1 MGLELELEL
10 ELQHSEGPTTLR
22 QQGGPAFYTLLVVDC
37 LLLVIFLVEY
47 ILRSRALRWKH
58 ICSPLGVLDLILLL
72 GGSGYVGLVQ
82 FSSIQISG
90 TMLGVVRAVRLLR
103 ILRMVHLLQILPA
116 LALLVKGLV
125 STIITIM
132 DAMILLGIISYI
144 GALICSEVLGRKD
157 PQLGNFFSSVPL
169 SFLTHIQLVLVEGW
183 PTISAAMLNDS
194 KFWAAYLVVFI
205 CLSNF
210 ALLNLVT
217 GVVCERV
224 MELARQLPPASFE
237 EKEFEFEMLKQ
248 QVAELYEATP
258 KKKSKYLSQHEYI
271 RLFKSVLANEVLD
284 DLKVTL
290 PSQNDLLQCL
300 IDEDANGKVT
310 CSELQEGLMRLRS
323 NRFDEVSRAM
333 QCTVRKCTNR
343 SFRELGS
350 AERKLKAAICEVFQA
365 RTSNLQGQLRS
376 TMDSTMDHAEEQI
389 SELRRKEVRKQEK
402 NLMETTYA
410 MKTLSYAIAALQ
422 KECSNAFLPSI
433 GALSDYKGNTTA
445 RTACSTQTELTGS
458 PPSSPRHRVVSL
470 HFNHQRSETSK
481 GSDGSGSSSS
491 RVSSPQGD
499 SSPRSPTSEASG
511 RLGRPREARRG
522 SARNGSALAGSG
534 AGAGSASEVP

>member
-1 MGLELELEL
+1 
-10 ELQHSEGPTTLR
+10 
-22 QQGGPAFYTLLVVDC
+22 
-37 LLLVIFLVEY
+37 
-47 ILRSRALRWKH
+47 
-58 ICSPLGVLDLILLL
+58 
-72 GGSGYVGLVQ
+72 
-82 FSSIQISG
+82 
-90 TMLGVVRAVRLLR
+90 
-103 ILRMVHLLQILPA
+103 
-116 LALLVKGLV
+116 
-125 STIITIM
+125 
-132 DAMILLGIISYI
+132 
-144 GALICSEVLGRKD
+144 
-157 PQLGNFFSSVPL
+157 
-169 SFLTHIQLVLVEGW
+169 
-183 PTISAAMLNDS
+183 MLNDS

-350 AERKLKAAICEVFQA
+350 AER
-365 RTSNLQGQLRS
+365 
-376 TMDSTMDHAEEQI
+376 
-389 SELRRKEVRKQEK
+389 RRD
-402 NLMETTYA
+402 
-410 MKTLSYAIAALQ
+410 
-422 KECSNAFLPSI
+422 
-433 GALSDYKGNTTA
+433 GTA
-445 RTACSTQTELTGS
+445 
-458 PPSSPRHRVVSL
+458 
-470 HFNHQRSETSK
+470 
-481 GSDGSGSSSS
+481 
-491 RVSSPQGD
+491 
-499 SSPRSPTSEASG
+499 
-511 RLGRPREARRG
+511 
-522 SARNGSALAGSG
+522 
-534 AGAGSASEVP
+534 